1 LLQLYYLKQ
10 PLVTKGLSL
19 EHLLYFLKDLKR
31 VGAVAPSSKFLA
43 KDLVSQLQNK
53 LTDTDCKPL
62 NILEV
67 GAGTGSLTKQIAR
80 HLRPQDSLD
89 IVEIHKKFYQIIG
102 SKYRLNDNVRIHHSD
117 ILNFHPQKKYD
128 FIFSSL
134 PYENM
139 PESITKQIWEKKLNL
154 CLQNAYI
161 SYFKY
166 LKFGDF
172 KSDFEEKIVN
182 TYKYNKKIVF
192 LNIPPAKIYTL
203 EISQTETDK
212 EQESLKNSNV
222 A

>member
-1 LLQLYYLKQ
+1 M
-10 PLVTKGLSL
+10 
-19 EHLLYFLKDLKR
+19 EHLLYFLKDLKQ

-43 KDLVSQLQNK
+43 KDLVTQLQNK
-53 LTDTDCKPL
+53 LSDADCQPL

-67 GAGTGSLTKQIAR
+67 GAGTGSLTKQIAK

-102 SKYRLNDNVRIHHSD
+102 SKYRHDDNIRIHHAD
-117 ILNFHPQKKYD
+117 ILNFHPQIKYD

-139 PESITKQIWEKKLNL
+139 PEDITKQIWEKKLNL
-154 CLQNAYI
+154 CLQKAYI

-172 KSDFEEKIVN
+172 KSDFEEEIVK
-182 TYKYNKKIVF
+182 TYKHDKKIVF

-203 EISQTETDK
+203 EINQTDN
-212 EQESLKNSNV
+212 EQDTIKSSNV

>member
-1 LLQLYYLKQ
+1 M
-10 PLVTKGLSL
+10 
-19 EHLLYFLKDLKR
+19 EHLLYFLKDLKQ

-43 KDLVSQLQNK
+43 KDLVAQLQNK
-53 LTDTDCKPL
+53 LAGVNCKPL

-67 GAGTGSLTKQIAR
+67 GGGTGSLTKQITK

-102 SKYRLNDNVRIHHSD
+102 SKYRHNDNVRIHHAD

-139 PESITKQIWEKKLNL
+139 PEGITKQIWEKKLNL
-154 CLQNAYI
+154 CLQKAYI

-172 KSDFEEKIVN
+172 KSDFEEKIVK
-182 TYKYNKKIVF
+182 TYKHNKKIVF

-203 EISQTETDK
+203 EINQSDK
-212 EQESLKNSNV
+212 EQDTLKSSNV

>member
-1 LLQLYYLKQ
+1 M
-10 PLVTKGLSL
+10 

-43 KDLVSQLQNK
+43 KDLVTQLQNK
-53 LTDTDCKPL
+53 LADLDCKPL

-67 GAGTGSLTKQIAR
+67 GAGTGSLTKQIAK

-102 SKYRLNDNVRIHHSD
+102 SKYRLDDNIRIHHAD

-139 PESITKQIWEKKLNL
+139 PEGITKQIWEKKLNL
-154 CLQNAYI
+154 CFQKAYI

-172 KSDFEEKIVN
+172 KSDFEEEIVK
-182 TYKYNKKIVF
+182 TYKHNKKFVF

-203 EISQTETDK
+203 EINNTDQ
-212 EQESLKNSNV
+212 EQEPLKNSNV

>member
-1 LLQLYYLKQ
+1 M
-10 PLVTKGLSL
+10 

-43 KDLVSQLQNK
+43 KDLVAQLQNK
-53 LTDTDCKPL
+53 LADSNCAPL

-67 GAGTGSLTKQIAR
+67 GAGTGSLTKQIAKQ
-80 HLRPQDSLD
+80 LRPQDSLD

-102 SKYRLNDNVRIHHSD
+102 SKYRLNNNIRIHHAD

-139 PESITKQIWEKKLNL
+139 PEEITKQIWEKKLSL
-154 CLQNAYI
+154 CSSEAYI

-166 LKFGDF
+166 LKFRNF

-182 TYKYNKKIVF
+182 SFKHDKKIVF

-203 EISQTETDK
+203 EINQADNKQAAIKS
-212 EQESLKNSNV
+212 SNV

>member
-1 LLQLYYLKQ
+1 M
-10 PLVTKGLSL
+10 
-19 EHLLYFLKDLKR
+19 EHLLYFLKDLKQ

-43 KDLVSQLQNK
+43 KDLVTQLKEK
-53 LTDTDCKPL
+53 LADANCKPL

-67 GAGTGSLTKQIAR
+67 GAGTGSLTKQIAKL
-80 HLRPQDSLD
+80 LRPQDSLD

-102 SKYRLNDNVRIHHSD
+102 SKYRLNDNIRIHHAD

-128 FIFSSL
+128 FVFSSL

-139 PESITKQIWEKKLNL
+139 PEEITKQIWEKKLNL
-154 CLQNAYI
+154 CSTKAYI

-172 KSDFEEKIVN
+172 KSDFEESIVN
-182 TYKYNKKIVF
+182 TYKHNKKIVF

-203 EISQTETDK
+203 EINKTDK
-212 EQESLKNSNV
+212 EQGTIKSSNV

>member
-1 LLQLYYLKQ
+1 
-10 PLVTKGLSL
+10 L

-43 KDLVSQLQNK
+43 KDLVAQLKDK
-53 LTDTDCKPL
+53 LANADCKPL

-67 GAGTGSLTKQIAR
+67 GAGTGSLTKQIAKN
-80 HLRPQDSLD
+80 LRPQDSLD

-102 SKYRLNDNVRIHHSD
+102 SKYRLNDNIRIHHAD

-139 PESITKQIWEKKLNL
+139 PEEITKQIWEKKLDL
-154 CLQNAYI
+154 CSDQAYI

-166 LKFGDF
+166 LKFRDF
-172 KSDFEEKIVN
+172 KSDFEERIVN
-182 TYKYNKKIVF
+182 TYKHDKKIVF

-203 EISQTETDK
+203 EINKTDK
-212 EQESLKNSNV
+212 EKAPIKSSNV

>member
-1 LLQLYYLKQ
+1 M
-10 PLVTKGLSL
+10 
-19 EHLLYFLKDLKR
+19 EHLLYFLKDLKQ

-43 KDLVSQLQNK
+43 KDLVAQLQEK
-53 LTDTDCKPL
+53 ITDTDCKPL

-67 GAGTGSLTKQIAR
+67 GAGTGSLTKQIAK

-102 SKYRLNDNVRIHHSD
+102 SKYRLKDNIRIHHAD

-139 PESITKQIWEKKLNL
+139 PEEITKQIWEKKLKL
-154 CLQNAYI
+154 CSQKAYI

-172 KSDFEEKIVN
+172 KSDFEEKIVKA
-182 TYKYNKKIVF
+182 YKHNKKLVF

-203 EISQTETDK
+203 EINQTDK
-212 EQESLKNSNV
+212 EQNLIKNSNV

>member
-1 LLQLYYLKQ
+1 M
-10 PLVTKGLSL
+10 

-43 KDLVSQLQNK
+43 KDLVEQLKDK
-53 LTDTDCKPL
+53 LSDSNCHSL

-67 GAGTGSLTKQIAR
+67 GAGTGSLTKQIAKQ
-80 HLRPQDSLD
+80 LRPQDSLD

-102 SKYRLNDNVRIHHSD
+102 SKYRHNNNIRIHHSD
-117 ILNFHPQKKYD
+117 VLNFHPQQKYD

-139 PESITKQIWEKKLNL
+139 PEEITRQIWEKKLTL
-154 CLQNAYI
+154 CNPKAFI

-166 LKFGDF
+166 LKFRNF
-172 KSDFEEKIVN
+172 KSDFEEQIVN
-182 TYKYNKKIVF
+182 TFEHNKKIVF

-203 EISQTETDK
+203 EINKDQKKSPIVN
-212 EQESLKNSNV
+212 SLNV

>member
-1 LLQLYYLKQ
+1 M
-10 PLVTKGLSL
+10 
-19 EHLLYFLKDLKR
+19 EHLLYFLKDLKQ

-43 KDLVSQLQNK
+43 KDLVCQLK
-53 LTDTDCKPL
+53 DRLADTDCESL

-67 GAGTGSLTKQIAR
+67 GAGTGSLTKQIAK
-80 HLRPQDSLD
+80 HLRSQDSLD
-89 IVEIHKKFYQIIG
+89 IVEIHKKFYQIVG
-102 SKYRLNDNVRIHHSD
+102 SKYRHSDNIRIHHSD

-139 PESITKQIWEKKLNL
+139 PETITKQIWEKKLKL
-154 CLQNAYI
+154 CSPKAFI

-166 LKFGDF
+166 LKFRNF
-172 KSDFEEKIVN
+172 KSDFEEEIVD
-182 TYKYNKKIVF
+182 TYGQNKKIVL

-203 EISQTETDK
+203 EITQDNK
-212 EQESLKNSNV
+212 EHTILNSSNV